1 LKLKA
6 RLIARLD
13 IKAPNLI
20 KAVNLEGVRVVG
32 DPQVYAKKYYE
43 SGIDEII
50 YMDAVASLY
59 GRNNL
64 SAVVSKTAENVFVPM
79 TVGGGI
85 RSLDD
90 VDNLMMAG
98 ADKVAIN
105 SGAINNPALIEQIA
119 RKYGSQAVVISI
131 EGKKIQ
137 NENKWEAYTDN
148 GREKSG
154 LDVLD
159 WANQAVSLGAGEII
173 LTSVD
178 QEGTQR
184 GFDID
189 LMKLIT
195 RNVSVPVIASGGMGN
210 LEHAREVVL
219 VGGANALA
227 MAHVLHYNKVS
238 ISDVR
243 KHLNSHGIEVM
254 EHDNNPP
261 L

>member
-1 LKLKA
+1 MKLKA

-20 KAVNLEGVRVVG
+20 KGVNLEGVRVVG
-32 DPQVYAKKYYE
+32 DPNAYASKYYK

-64 SAVVSKTAENVFVPM
+64 STVVSKTAENVFVPM

-90 VDNLMMAG
+90 VDKLMMAG

-105 SGAINNPALIEQIA
+105 SGAINNPALIEQVA

-131 EGKKIQ
+131 EAKKIY
-137 NENKWEAYTDN
+137 NENKWEAYTEN

-159 WANQAVSLGAGEII
+159 WANQAVSLGGGEII

-184 GFDID
+184 GFDVD

-195 RNVSVPVIASGGMGN
+195 KHVNVPVIASGGMGQ
-210 LEHAREVVL
+210 LEHARKVIVE
-219 VGGANALA
+219 GGANALA
-227 MAHVLHYNKVS
+227 MAHVLHYDKIT
-238 ISDVR
+238 ISDVQ
-243 KHLNSHGIEVM
+243 KYLNSHDIEVM
-254 EHDNNPP
+254 EHDNNSPV
-261 L
+261 

>member
-1 LKLKA
+1 MKLKA

-20 KAVNLEGVRVVG
+20 KGVNLEGVRVVG
-32 DPQVYAKKYYE
+32 DPNVYASKYYK

-64 SAVVSKTAENVFVPM
+64 STVVSKTAENVFVPM

-90 VDNLMMAG
+90 VDKLMMAG

-105 SGAINNPALIEQIA
+105 SGAINNPALIEQVA
-119 RKYGSQAVVISI
+119 RKYGSQAIVISI
-131 EGKKIQ
+131 EAKKIY
-137 NENKWEAYTDN
+137 NEKKWEAYTEN

-159 WANQAVSLGAGEII
+159 WANQAVSLGGGEII

-195 RNVSVPVIASGGMGN
+195 KHVKVPVIASGGMGQ
-210 LEHAREVVL
+210 LEHAREVIVE
-219 VGGANALA
+219 GGANALA
-227 MAHVLHYNKVS
+227 MAHVLHYDKIT

-243 KHLNSHGIEVM
+243 KYLNSHDIEVM
-254 EHDNNPP
+254 EHDNNSPV
-261 L
+261 